1 MGSGALRQD
10 GIRLLAIEFRTN
22 RFLHQARRCHQIDSL
37 RGKATTDEKSVSVT
51 DETPTQ
57 DSAGRRDPVD

>member
-1 MGSGALRQD
+1 MGSEALRQN

-22 RFLHQARRCHQIDSL
+22 RFLHQARRYYQIDSL

-51 DETPTQ
+51 DETPAH